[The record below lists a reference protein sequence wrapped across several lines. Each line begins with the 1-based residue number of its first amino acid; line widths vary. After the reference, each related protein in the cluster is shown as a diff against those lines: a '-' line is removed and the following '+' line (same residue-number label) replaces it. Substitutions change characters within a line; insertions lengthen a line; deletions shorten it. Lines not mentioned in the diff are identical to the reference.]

1 MSDTYYTIAEV
12 AAIFKVHP
20 VTVRRWIDRKEVE
33 VIELPGKNL
42 RITGAELERITQS
55 KTAEPA

>member
-12 AAIFKVHP
+12 ASIFKVHP
-20 VTVRRWIDRKEVE
+20 VTVRRWIEREEVE

-42 RITGAELERITQS
+42 RITGAELERITKS